1 MARRSSGSSITLPHQ
16 WEPRGYQVP
25 LWDYMDAGGSSGKRA
40 VCVWHRRAGKDDCGL
55 HFVAKEMFEHPA
67 TYWYM
72 FPEKEHIR
80 KALWILRDPH
90 TQQRRLKNM
99 FPEAL
104 FPQKKWN
111 ETNMTIESVNGAMVQ
126 FMGSDSYDSSVG
138 ASPRGIVFSEW
149 PLADPAA
156 WAFLSP
162 ILAENG
168 GWAIFLYTP
177 RGMNHGHTFY
187 QMAMESEGWFGER
200 LTVDDTDV
208 FTREQLAIERK
219 QLIAVYGEEDGE
231 AYFQQEYYTQF
242 NANTAGSFYGSYLRT
257 AEREGRLGSFPY
269 NPTQRVA
276 TSWDLGYDDSTAIWF
291 WQMQDGYWTLIDYY
305 QFRERSIDHYV
316 KWVSDRPYAY
326 YQHVWPHDADRNR
339 LDPESWI
346 QQGTRLGLHNIEIQ
360 PRTAVMERV
369 NAVRAH
375 FPRFRFNLHPVPAI
389 GESQAEASARMH
401 RGIEAIRNYQK
412 VWDNI
417 RREFVDRP
425 KHTKDRDGADAF
437 GYGVQRVRADYNASL
452 QGLSKSYIPGASDGD
467 YDPFSHA
474 GV

>member
-1 MARRSSGSSITLPHQ
+1 MARGQSVSLPYQ
-16 WEPRGYQVP
+16 WDPRPYQVP
-25 LWDYMDAGGSSGKRA
+25 LWEYMDAGGSSDGKRA

-55 HFVAKEMFEHPA
+55 HYVAKEMAVHPA

-90 TQQRRLKNM
+90 TRQRRLRNM

-111 ETNMTIESVNGAMVQ
+111 ETNMTIECVNGAMVQ

-162 ILAENG
+162 ILRENK
-168 GWAIFLYTP
+168 GWAMWLYTP
-177 RGMNHGHTFY
+177 RGMNHGKTFY
-187 QMAMESEGWFGER
+187 DMGCETDGWFGQL
-200 LTVDDTDV
+200 LTIDDTDV
-208 FTREQLAIERK
+208 FSPEDLETERRQLVA
-219 QLIAVYGEEDGE
+219 AYGQEDGL
-231 AYFQQEYYTQF
+231 AYFQQEYMCQF

-257 AEREGRLGSFPY
+257 AEREERFGSFPY
-269 NPTQRVA
+269 DPTKRVA

-291 WQMQDGYWTLIDYY
+291 WQFQDGYKTLIDYY
-305 QFRERSIDHYV
+305 QFRERSIEHYV
-316 KWVSDRPYAY
+316 KWVSERPYAY

-339 LDPESWI
+339 MDPESWV
-346 QQGTRLGLHNIEIQ
+346 QQGSRLGLANIDIQ

-369 NAVRAH
+369 NAVRAN
-375 FPRFRFNLHPVPAI
+375 FPRFRFNLYPVPAI
-389 GESQAEASARMH
+389 GETQEMANTRMH
-401 RGIEAIRNYQK
+401 TGIEALRNYQK
-412 VWDNI
+412 VWDSNT
-417 RREFVDRP
+417 RQFLDKP
-425 KHTKDRDGADAF
+425 KYTKERDGADAF
-437 GYGVQRVRADYNASL
+437 GYGAQRVRPDHMAGL
-452 QGLSKSYIPGASDGD
+452 QGQPNSYIAQSSGA
-467 YDPFSHA
+467 YDPFQYA